1 MSAHYQTMASSKVII
16 DGNLVDSSGLDME
29 YDGKDMNIEAY
40 KNDDLYRIQLDQKD
54 VQRLLKHPSARMA
67 LEERLMKD
75 FARHAHRSP
84 RKTKRHRRTARHS
97 RRRTLR
103 KHKRSPTHRHSAT
116 VKKSPSKSRT
126 RAKSYRKAHSP
137 LSRDITKTIF

>member
-1 MSAHYQTMASSKVII
+1 MSTHYQTIASSKMII

-40 KNDDLYRIQLDQKD
+40 QNDDQYRIQLDQKD

-75 FARHAHRSP
+75 FAHHAHRSP
-84 RKTKRHRRTARHS
+84 RKTRHHRRTGRHQ
-97 RRRTLR
+97 RPRTLR
-103 KHKRSPTHRHSAT
+103 KHRKSPIRKHSGT

-126 RAKSYRKAHSP
+126 RSKSYRKARSP